1 MQATARRVSVVSSTS
16 PARRRLIRTVGQ
28 KTPMKAL
35 LLFLMPGCI
44 FAAEPRTFKL
54 DYKEGEKVDY
64 SPQIQAKFKQL
75 VSSDPALAKEFEQ
88 YEAPPPK
95 NAQGRYDGVPAIQ
108 VITLSQSENVDFR
121 DSGGTKEFEI
131 EIALYYRFDEG
142 VHRGRQTSSGFF
154 AHFTVTGNLTY
165 RHLDNDEFEL
175 AKSQVA
181 AKFQGFSRT
190 LAAPKPEE
198 DGQAEKDGRGAG
210 DKPSK

>member
-1 MQATARRVSVVSSTS
+1 
-16 PARRRLIRTVGQ
+16 
-28 KTPMKAL
+28 MKAL
-35 LLFLMPGCI
+35 LLFLVPSCI
-44 FAAEPRTFKL
+44 FAAEPRTL
-54 DYKEGEKVDY
+54 TLEYKEGEKVDY

-75 VSSDPALAKEFEQ
+75 VSSDPALAKEFEKF
-88 YEAPPPK
+88 EAPPPE
-95 NAQGRYDGVPAIQ
+95 NAQGRYDGDPTIQ
-108 VITLSQSENVDFR
+108 VLTLSQSENVDFR

-154 AHFTVTGNLTY
+154 AHFTLTGNLTY

-175 AKSQVA
+175 AKSQVS

-190 LAAPKPEE
+190 LAAPKPDD
-198 DGQAEKDGRGAG
+198 DGQAEKDSRGAG

>member
-1 MQATARRVSVVSSTS
+1 MPSAL
-16 PARRRLIRTVGQ
+16 PARLRLIRDVVQ
-28 KTPMKAL
+28 KNPMKAL
-35 LLFLMPGCI
+35 LLFLVPSCI
-44 FAAEPRTFKL
+44 YAAEPRTLKL
-54 DYKEGEKVDY
+54 EYKEGEKVDY

-75 VSSDPALAKEFEQ
+75 VSSDPSLAKEFEKF
-88 YEAPPPK
+88 EAPPPE
-95 NAQGRYDGVPAIQ
+95 NARGRYDGDPTIQ
-108 VITLSQSENVDFR
+108 VLTLSQSENVDFR